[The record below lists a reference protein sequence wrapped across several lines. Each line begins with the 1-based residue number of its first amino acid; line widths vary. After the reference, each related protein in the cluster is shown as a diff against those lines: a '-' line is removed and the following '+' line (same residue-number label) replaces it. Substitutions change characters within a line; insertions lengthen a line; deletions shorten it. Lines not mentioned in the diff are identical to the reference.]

1 MIKRHPKLFT
11 LFSLGL
17 TLCLTFLP
25 TLTALAAPLASI
37 TTTLTTHVVGQGTI
51 TANPD
56 LPQYNF
62 GQMVNLTANPAPG
75 WRFDRWSGDLTAGV
89 PWWDARWRYRV
100 PITVDANGFERTD
113 KPVELALNFTELLAA
128 LGQNGAFAD
137 NSLRLVE
144 VNASG
149 AVLNDNVPWQFDKAN
164 NFNATTNAK
173 GGLTFLALGATAST
187 ATRLYYLYF
196 DVTGGAYV
204 PTTVTPLITFTDNV
218 DDERKSSYR
227 IATPI
232 GTYYY
237 HKVGGGFSSFD
248 DVDNNDWLSYSRSTG
263 SAGAYRGIP
272 NMMHPEGRFHPG
284 ATGVVT
290 VLESTGPLK
299 ITFRATFTFSNQVW
313 DARWE
318 IFPTYARM
326 TMMSAG
332 HDYWFLYEGTPGG
345 TLDANDKITISDGT
359 VVAWNGIYD
368 KDIPNE
374 EWAYASDPNVG
385 ANGRSLYIIHHEDD
399 NGRDSYR
406 DMDERMTILAFGRNK
421 DDSTKYIDADNMP
434 QHFTFGLMD
443 ETNYAQASK
452 IVRGAYKDLVVTAS
466 AAESNGNGGDSDPTD
481 PTLSLAMV
489 INREITATFA
499 QNFYTLDLN
508 VIDENNAALD
518 PALVQVSAPANAQG
532 YVHGEVVTLTAN
544 QATGWSLVR
553 WEGSASGSTPTTTL
567 TVDGN
572 ESVTA
577 VFNRSH
583 YTVTTS
589 AVDGAGQPAP
599 GSQVQTSAPA
609 DDAGYLFGEQVT
621 LTAVAAPGW
630 TFQGWSGSA
639 SGNTTPT
646 TITVDGNETVTATFA
661 QAHYTV
667 IANAVDGAGQPAP
680 GSQVQLSAPAD
691 DAGYLFGE
699 QVTVTAVAA
708 SGWRFVGWSGSA
720 SGSDV
725 TTTITVDGNE
735 TVTAT
740 FARNFFTV
748 TTQAVDSQGQPAGAS
763 TVQLSAPANGAGY
776 TFGETVTLTAVAA
789 PGWSFQGWSGSASG
803 STTPTTIT
811 VDGNETVIATFAQA
825 HYTVNVTVVD
835 ESGTAVNAATVAIT
849 PPASAAGYVHGEEVT
864 ITLTPLD
871 DWIFG
876 SWSGDISSDSNPLT
890 FTVTGNTTLEATFAK
905 NKVKLTTQVEPAA
918 GGTVTPA
925 SGSFFTKDEVVTV
938 TAIPNPG
945 WQFVG
950 WEGALSGATNPAT
963 LTMNTNKTVRAL
975 FTPRFYTLEV
985 EVGGLAGADGGF
997 AELSAPADAAGY
1009 VFGEQVTLTA
1019 TANSGYRFTGW
1030 SVNDP
1035 AKLPAT
1041 LDLSQP
1047 VITFELQGDLIFTA
1061 NFEATNVRKL
1071 YLPFVNR

>member
-1 MIKRHPKLFT
+1 MIKLHSKLLT
-11 LFSLGL
+11 TFSLAL
-17 TLCLTFLP
+17 TLCLTVLP
-25 TLTALAAPLASI
+25 VFTSLAAPLASI
-37 TTTLTTHVVGQGTI
+37 NTTLTTQVVGQGTI

-62 GQMVNLTANPAPG
+62 GQMVTLTANPAPG

-89 PWWDARWRYRV
+89 PWWDGRWRYRL

-113 KPVELALNFTELLAA
+113 KPVELTLNFTDLLTA
-128 LGQNGAFAD
+128 LGQNGAFAE

-144 VNASG
+144 INANG

-164 NFNATTNAK
+164 NFNATTNAT
-173 GGLTFLALGATAST
+173 GGLTFMALGATAST

-204 PTTVTPLITFTDNV
+204 PTTVTPLVTFTDNV
-218 DDERKSSYR
+218 DDERKASYK

-284 ATGVVT
+284 ASGVVT

-299 ITFRATFTFSNQVW
+299 ITFRATFTFSTQVW

-326 TMMSAG
+326 TMLRAG

-345 TLDANDKITISDGT
+345 ALDANDKITISDGT
-359 VVAWNGIYD
+359 VVAWNGTYD

-406 DMDERMTILAFGRNK
+406 DMDDRMTILAFGRNK

-452 IVRGAYKDLVVTAS
+452 IVRGAYKDLSVTAG
-466 AAESNGNGGDSDPTD
+466 AAAANSGDAGSDPTN
-481 PTLSLAMV
+481 PTLALSMV
-489 INREITATFA
+489 MNRSITATFVP
-499 QNFYTLDLN
+499 NFYTVDLH
-508 VIDENNAALD
+508 VVDEDGAALD
-518 PALVQVSAPANAQG
+518 PALVQLSAPTDAQG
-532 YVHGEVVTLTAN
+532 YVSGEVVTLTAN

-553 WEGSASGSTPTTTL
+553 WEGSASGSEPTTTL

-577 VFNRSH
+577 VFARSH
-583 YTVTTS
+583 YTVTTN

-599 GSQVQTSAPA
+599 GSQVQSSAPA
-609 DDAGYLFGEQVT
+609 NAAGYVFGEQVT

-630 TFQGWSGSA
+630 NFQGWSGSA

-646 TITVDGNETVTATFA
+646 TITVDGNETVTATFS
-661 QAHYTV
+661 QERYTV
-667 IANAVDGAGQPAP
+667 NASAVDGAGQPAP
-680 GSQVQLSAPAD
+680 GSQVQLSAPANA
-691 DAGYLFGE
+691 AGYVFGE
-699 QVTVTAVAA
+699 QVTLTAVAA
-708 SGWRFVGWSGSA
+708 TGWRFVGWGGSA
-720 SGSDV
+720 SGSAA

-740 FARNFFTV
+740 FARNFYTV

-763 TVQLSAPANGAGY
+763 AVQLSAPTNASGY
-776 TFGETVTLTAVAA
+776 VLGEVVTVTAVAA
-789 PGWSFQGWSGSASG
+789 PGWNFQGWNGSASG
-803 STTPTTIT
+803 TAATTTIT
-811 VDGNETVIATFAQA
+811 VNGNETVTATFAQE
-825 HYTVNVTVVD
+825 HYTVQVTVVD
-835 ESGTAVNAATVAIT
+835 ETGATANAATVAIT
-849 PPASAAGYVHGEEVT
+849 PPANAAGYVHGEAVT

-876 SWSGDISSDSNPLT
+876 SWSGGITSDSNPLT
-890 FTVTGNTTLEATFAK
+890 FTVTGNTTLRATFAK
-905 NKVKLTTQVEPAA
+905 NKVKLTTQVDPAA
-918 GGTVTPA
+918 GGTITPA
-925 SGSFFTKDEVVTV
+925 SGSFFSKDEVVTV
-938 TAIPNPG
+938 TAVPNPG
-945 WQFVG
+945 WQFTG
-950 WEGALSGATNPAT
+950 WAGALSGTTNPAS
-963 LTMNTNKTVRAL
+963 LTMNTNKTVRAS
-975 FTPRFYTLEV
+975 FTQLFYTLEV
-985 EVGGLAGADGGF
+985 EVGGLAGGDGGF
-997 AELSAPADAAGY
+997 ADISAPADTAGY
-1009 VFGEQVTLTA
+1009 VFGEEVTLTA

-1035 AKLPAT
+1035 TKLPAGI
-1041 LDLSQP
+1041 DLAQA
-1047 VITFELQGDLIFTA
+1047 VITFALKGDLIFTA
-1061 NFEATNVRKL
+1061 NFEGTDVQKL